1 MNNPSAGNDPV
12 DRRAAVQQ
20 SARRAQRA
28 VTTILLLA
36 LLLGLAMIAASYRVH
51 RSQLRAELAEAEA
64 RDRSWHASLAQARA
78 ERLSTDAGHR
88 ARALAAISNATS
100 IRPSVELRDE
110 ALAALALRDLETEVS
125 WDLRPG
131 ALGFY
136 FDPEMKHYIV
146 GYTRGDVSM
155 FRLADNVPVRTFRA
169 ADAGLGTNASSF
181 GAIFSATGRYVV
193 VPYQSGEI
201 LLWERDTG
209 RLARAFGRRDQPD
222 ALAWRP
228 TFTGDDRIL
237 CARSSARPDTVVFI
251 ELESGHRRELAV
263 PGVNDTVRMNNQGQL
278 LAWTE
283 RTNLFL
289 HDALDGSLRRAVSWP
304 ANVLSF
310 RWDAQGRQ
318 LSVWCGDGTLNLLD
332 LASGRI
338 RQLGG
343 RLVGPWVQHFSP
355 DGAMLA
361 SSGLDGTSR
370 IWNVEEARL
379 LAQTTDARSFVWAE
393 DGQRL
398 AFAIPGRR
406 VGVWRLTQPSGYRH
420 RAIRSDSHSDIW
432 YQDMSPDGRWM
443 VTTPTTA
450 TSGSVIELSP
460 LATDA
465 PDAPDAPSLLIPT
478 RSRPWAGFHPTQ
490 PQLIVADAGEWL
502 SYRLPGRLTEA
513 PTALAPAERISLPEN
528 FAPAMFTFSANGR
541 WAALVDARHRLAVV
555 AWGTSNRLTL
565 MEGTAPVLGQA
576 GPGSVTGSGALVM
589 SPDGHWIAMGRN
601 SAGRAATVWDATTG
615 KIVHQFTGDAG
626 HLTFSPDGRRLLSV
640 GPRAWGVVETGSW
653 KRLWTH
659 PRAPLVEK
667 VGAAAYS
674 ADGAMLACTHAV
686 DTIELV
692 APETGEHL
700 ATISGPTTIEISGL
714 RFSTDG
720 LTLAAA
726 GQGEIHVWDLRALR
740 GDLAKLGLDWP
751 MAPRPSTATPW
762 RQRAPLLMGGG
773 GLAVLLLAGV
783 LGLVSLRRH
792 ARLTR
797 EFVQTTETAARL
809 HESEQAAHLALEQEK
824 DLSRLK
830 SQFVTT
836 VSHEFRTP
844 LGVIM
849 SSAENLKDYHD
860 RLKPAQRD
868 EHLQDIINATRT
880 MSGLME
886 EVLLLGRVES
896 GKVSFRPAPLD
907 LRPFCERVIE
917 EVLTATD
924 HRCPIELHLASSER
938 PARGDE
944 GLLRHI
950 VTNLL
955 NNAVKYSPAG
965 RPVELRIAPDE
976 AFAVL
981 TIRDGG
987 IGIPPEDLPHL
998 FDPFHRGRNVGDI
1011 PGSGLGMVIVKRCV
1025 GLHGGTIECQSA
1037 VHEGTTFT
1045 VRLPLFTRL

>member
-1 MNNPSAGNDPV
+1 MANPQVAGADPV

-28 VTTILLLA
+28 VATILLLA
-36 LLLGLAMIAASYRVH
+36 LLLGLATIAASYRVH
-51 RSQLRAELAEAEA
+51 RSQVRAENAEADA

-78 ERLSTDAGHR
+78 ERLSTEAGHR
-88 ARALAAISNATS
+88 ARALAAISNAAA

-110 ALAALALRDLETEVS
+110 AIAALALRDLETEVS

-136 FDPEMKHYIV
+136 FDPEMRHYVV
-146 GYTRGDVSM
+146 GYSRGDVSM

-209 RLARAFGRRDQPD
+209 RLARAFGRRDHPES
-222 ALAWRP
+222 LGWRP
-228 TFTGDDRIL
+228 TFTSDDRIL
-237 CARSSARPDTVVFI
+237 CARSAAHPDSVVFVD
-251 ELESGHRRELAV
+251 LESGQRRELTV
-263 PGVNDTVRMNNQGQL
+263 PGVNDTVRMNNQGRL
-278 LAWTE
+278 LAWTD

-289 HDALDGSLRRAVSWP
+289 NDAHDGSLRRAVSWP

-318 LSVWCGDGTLNLLD
+318 LSVWCGDGTLNLLALD
-332 LASGRI
+332 SGRI

-355 DGAMLA
+355 DGTMLA

-379 LAQTTDARSFVWAE
+379 LAQTTDARAFVWAE

-406 VGVWRLTQPSGYRH
+406 VGVWRLTQPSGYRN
-420 RAIRSDSHSDIW
+420 RPIRSDPLSDIW

-443 VTTPTTA
+443 VTTPTKPT
-450 TSGSVIELSP
+450 TSPAIELSP

-465 PDAPDAPSLLIPT
+465 PSLLVPT
-478 RSRPWAGFHPTQ
+478 RGRSWAGFHPTE
-490 PQLIVADAGEWL
+490 PRLFVADAGEWL
-502 SYRLPGRLTEA
+502 SYRLPGSLTEM
-513 PTALAPAERISLPEN
+513 PTDLGPAEKISLPEN
-528 FAPAMFTFSANGR
+528 FAPAMFSFSANGR
-541 WAALVDARHRLAVV
+541 WAAVVDARQRLAVV
-555 AWGTSNRLTL
+555 EWGTSNRMTF

-576 GPGSVTGSGALVM
+576 GPGSVTGSGALVL
-589 SPDGHWIAMGRN
+589 SPDGRWIAMGRN
-601 SAGRAATVWDATTG
+601 NAGRAATVWDAATG
-615 KIVHQFTGDAG
+615 KVVHQFGSEAS
-626 HLTFSPDGRRLLSV
+626 HLTFSPDGRRLLQV

-653 KRLWTH
+653 KALWTH
-659 PRAPLVEK
+659 SRAPLVEK

-674 ADGAMLACTHAV
+674 ADGSMLACTHAV
-686 DTIELV
+686 DTIEIV
-692 APETGEHL
+692 EPETGEHL
-700 ATISGPTTIEISGL
+700 ATVSGPSSIEISGL
-714 RFSTDG
+714 RFSTNG

-751 MAPRPSTATPW
+751 LGPRPSATTPW
-762 RQRAPLLMGGG
+762 RQHAPLLMGAA
-773 GLAVLLLAGV
+773 GLGVLMLAGV

-792 ARLTR
+792 SRLTR
-797 EFVQTTETAARL
+797 EFVQTTETATRL
-809 HESEQAAHLALEQEK
+809 HESERAAHLALEQEK

-860 RLKPAQRD
+860 RLKPVQRD

-907 LRPFCERVIE
+907 LRPFCQRVIE

-924 HRCPIELHLASSER
+924 HRCPIELHLAASER

-950 VTNLL
+950 LTNLL
-955 NNAVKYSPAG
+955 NNAVKYSPVG
-965 RPVELRIAPDE
+965 RPVELRIVQDE

-981 TIRDGG
+981 IIRDGG

-1025 GLHGGTIECQSA
+1025 GMHGGTIDCQSA
-1037 VHEGTTFT
+1037 INEGTTFT
-1045 VRLPLFTRL
+1045 ARLPLFTRL